1 MSERKKLEEGSFGP
15 VTVWA
20 GEHKGKV
27 GYYDDDQ
34 GASAIVYFEEPF
46 TGPFAVIQ
54 RRWLAPTDKHVPTL
68 NFMSQKPLEA
78 AKAGLVGSR
87 V

>member
-20 GEHKGKV
+20 GEHKGKT

-46 TGPFAVIQ
+46 KAPFAVIQ
-54 RRWLAPTDKHVPTL
+54 RRWLAPTDKHLPTIT
-68 NFMSQKPLEA
+68 FMDQNAREA
-78 AKAGLVGSR
+78 SRAGVIGTR